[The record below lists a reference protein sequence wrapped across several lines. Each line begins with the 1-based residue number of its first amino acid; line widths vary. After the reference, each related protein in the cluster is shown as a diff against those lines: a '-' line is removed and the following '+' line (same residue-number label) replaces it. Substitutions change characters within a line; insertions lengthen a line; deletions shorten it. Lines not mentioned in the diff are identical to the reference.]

1 MLLGTSAQRMSQRA
15 LVLICDDFTTCHFPF
30 LDSTS
35 LDTIRRVHKGESL
48 FTGRG
53 VWVCPGRNILAGSSF
68 ARVEPLKSEAG
79 MRG

>member
-1 MLLGTSAQRMSQRA
+1 M
-15 LVLICDDFTTCHFPF
+15 
-30 LDSTS
+30 
-35 LDTIRRVHKGESL
+35 DTIRRVHKGESL